1 MSKGSKLKTKGGHG
15 PPFIINNYM
24 KKDKIIKYGTMG
36 SYMLLYIIVA
46 VVSLISSIHFFNLAH
61 KGWMSTVLACS
72 FELGQMACLFGAL
85 TRRKKEFDIVWI
97 MFVVLTLF
105 QCMANT
111 YAAYIGLTDYMG
123 WSELFGLTEMEPMD
137 QKRIIAGISG
147 AILPLIA
154 LGFVKCLTDYL
165 NDNDKKVNEN
175 VDKKIEEKVYVD
187 KEIEDEMKEEEF
199 DENDKNIIKALLKN
213 RKKLNKKENKEF
225 DGYVLSD
232 EEVKELE
239 KYGRSGVSTAKK
251 NVEDSLKELKE
262 QANG

>member
-1 MSKGSKLKTKGGHG
+1 
-15 PPFIINNYM
+15 M
-24 KKDKIIKYGTMG
+24 KKEKIIKYGTMG
-36 SYMLLYIIVA
+36 SYLLLYIIVA

-61 KGWMSTVLACS
+61 QGWMSTVLACS
-72 FELGQMACLFGAL
+72 FEVGQMACLFGAL

-111 YAAYIGLTDYMG
+111 YAAYIGLTDYTS
-123 WSELFGLTEMEPMD
+123 WSELFGLVDMEPMD

-165 NDNDKKVNEN
+165 NENDKKEAAEEVET
-175 VDKKIEEKVYVD
+175 VEEKEPEQED
-187 KEIEDEMKEEEF
+187 IFGKEDF
-199 DENDKNIIKALLKN
+199 DEEDRDIAREFMRNKP
-213 RKKLNKKENKEF
+213 KKKKQEAKEF

-232 EEVKELE
+232 DELKELE
-239 KYGRSGVSTAKK
+239 RYGRSGVAASKK
-251 NVEDSLKELKE
+251 DMEKSLNELRE
-262 QANG
+262 QSNG

>member
-1 MSKGSKLKTKGGHG
+1 
-15 PPFIINNYM
+15 M

-36 SYMLLYIIVA
+36 SYLLLYIIVA

-61 KGWMSTVLACS
+61 QGWMSTVLACS

-111 YAAYIGLTDYMG
+111 YAAYIGLTDYVS
-123 WSELFGLTEMEPMD
+123 WSELFGLTEMETID

-165 NDNDKKVNEN
+165 N
-175 VDKKIEEKVYVD
+175 
-187 KEIEDEMKEEEF
+187 
-199 DENDKNIIKALLKN
+199 ENDKNDKENVENEVVDNVDDEISPEKVIEEEDFDEDEKHIIKDLLKKKIN
-213 RKKLNKKENKEF
+213 KTRKKEEKEF
-225 DGYVLSD
+225 NGYVLSD
-232 EEVKELE
+232 DEVEKLE
-239 KYGRSGVSTAKK
+239 KYGRSGISTAKK
-251 NVEDSLKELKE
+251 NVENSLNELKE

>member
-1 MSKGSKLKTKGGHG
+1 
-15 PPFIINNYM
+15 M
-24 KKDKIIKYGTMG
+24 KKNKIIKYGTMG

-61 KGWMSTVLACS
+61 QGWMSTVLACS

-97 MFVVLTLF
+97 MFVILTLF

-111 YAAYIGLTDYMG
+111 YAAYIGLTDYVS

-165 NDNDKKVNEN
+165 NENDKKV
-175 VDKKIEEKVYVD
+175 EEKVDVD
-187 KEIEDEMKEEEF
+187 KEIENEMKEEEF
-199 DENDKNIIKALLKN
+199 DENDKLIIKDLLKN
-213 RKKLNKKENKEF
+213 RIKKSKNKENKEF
-225 DGYVLSD
+225 DGYILSD
-232 EEVKELE
+232 EEVKNLE
-239 KYGRSGVSTAKK
+239 KYGRSGASTTKK
-251 NVEDSLKELKE
+251 NIEDSLKELKE
-262 QANG
+262 QTNG

>member
-1 MSKGSKLKTKGGHG
+1 
-15 PPFIINNYM
+15 M
-24 KKDKIIKYGTMG
+24 KKNKIIKYGTMG

-61 KGWMSTVLACS
+61 QGWMSTVLACS

-97 MFVVLTLF
+97 MFVILTLF

-111 YAAYIGLTDYMG
+111 YAAYIGLTDYVS

-165 NDNDKKVNEN
+165 NENDKKVDEN
-175 VDKKIEEKVYVD
+175 VDEKIEEKVE
-187 KEIEDEMKEEEF
+187 EIIKPVEVVEEEF
-199 DENDKNIIKALLKN
+199 DENDKLIIKDLLKN
-213 RKKLNKKENKEF
+213 RIKKSKNKENKEF
-225 DGYVLSD
+225 DGYILSD
-232 EEVKELE
+232 EEVKNLE
-239 KYGRSGVSTAKK
+239 KYGRSGASTTKK

-262 QANG
+262 QTNG

>member
-1 MSKGSKLKTKGGHG
+1 
-15 PPFIINNYM
+15 M
-24 KKDKIIKYGTMG
+24 KKNKIIKYGTMG

-61 KGWMSTVLACS
+61 QGWMSTVLACS

-111 YAAYIGLTDYMG
+111 YAAYIGLTDYVS

-165 NDNDKKVNEN
+165 NENDKKVDEN
-175 VDKKIEEKVYVD
+175 VDEKIEEKVDVDKEIEEKVDVD

-199 DENDKNIIKALLKN
+199 DENEKIIIKDLLKN
-213 RKKLNKKENKEF
+213 RIKKSKNKENKAF
-225 DGYVLSD
+225 DGYILSD
-232 EEVKELE
+232 EEVKNLE
-239 KYGRSGVSTAKK
+239 KYGRSGASTPQK

-262 QANG
+262 QTNG

>member
-1 MSKGSKLKTKGGHG
+1 
-15 PPFIINNYM
+15 M

-36 SYMLLYIIVA
+36 SYLLLYIIVA

-61 KGWMSTVLACS
+61 QGWMSTVLACS
-72 FELGQMACLFGAL
+72 FEIGQMACLFGAL

-111 YAAYIGLTDYMG
+111 YAAYIGLTDYTS
-123 WSELFGLTEMEPMD
+123 WSELFGLVDMEPMD

-165 NDNDKKVNEN
+165 NESERKNTAEE
-175 VDKKIEEKVYVD
+175 IEEKVDDDVKD
-187 KEIEDEMKEEEF
+187 DENQISNEKLDEEDF
-199 DENDKNIIKALLKN
+199 DEDD
-213 RKKLNKKENKEF
+213 KKLVKELVKNKIKKPKKQSKEF

-232 EEVKELE
+232 DELKKLE
-239 KYGRSGVSTAKK
+239 TYGRSGVAASKK
-251 NVEDSLKELKE
+251 DMEESLNELRE
-262 QANG
+262 QSNG

>member
-1 MSKGSKLKTKGGHG
+1 
-15 PPFIINNYM
+15 M

-36 SYMLLYIIVA
+36 SYLLLYIIVA

-61 KGWMSTVLACS
+61 QGWMSTVLACS

-85 TRRKKEFDIVWI
+85 TRRKSGFDIVWI

-111 YAAYIGLTDYMG
+111 YAAYIGLTDYTS
-123 WSELFGLTEMEPMD
+123 WSELFGLIDMEPMD

-154 LGFVKCLTDYL
+154 LGFIKCLTDFL
-165 NDNDKKVNEN
+165 NENDKKETVEEII
-175 VDKKIEEKVYVD
+175 DEKKDDVEEQKQEDVFD
-187 KEIEDEMKEEEF
+187 KEDF
-199 DENDKNIIKALLKN
+199 DEKDRDIAKEFLRSKP
-213 RKKLNKKENKEF
+213 RKKKQEPKEF

-232 EEVKELE
+232 DELKELE
-239 KYGRSGVSTAKK
+239 KYGRSGVAASKK
-251 NVEDSLKELKE
+251 NMEESLNELRE
-262 QANG
+262 QSNG

>member
-1 MSKGSKLKTKGGHG
+1 
-15 PPFIINNYM
+15 M
-24 KKDKIIKYGTMG
+24 KKNKIIKYGTMG

-61 KGWMSTVLACS
+61 QGWMSTVLACS

-97 MFVVLTLF
+97 MFVILTLF

-111 YAAYIGLTDYMG
+111 YAAYIGLTDYVS

-165 NDNDKKVNEN
+165 NENDKKVDEN
-175 VDKKIEEKVYVD
+175 ADEKIEEKVDVDEEIEEKVDVD

-199 DENDKNIIKALLKN
+199 DENDKLIIKDLLKN
-213 RKKLNKKENKEF
+213 RIKKSKNKENKEF
-225 DGYVLSD
+225 DGYILSD
-232 EEVKELE
+232 EEVKNLE
-239 KYGRSGVSTAKK
+239 KYGRSGVSTTKK
-251 NVEDSLKELKE
+251 NIEDSLKELKE
-262 QANG
+262 QTNG

>member
-1 MSKGSKLKTKGGHG
+1 
-15 PPFIINNYM
+15 M
-24 KKDKIIKYGTMG
+24 KKNKIIKYGTMG

-61 KGWMSTVLACS
+61 QGWMSTVLACS

-111 YAAYIGLTDYMG
+111 YAAYIGLTDYVS

-165 NDNDKKVNEN
+165 NENDKKVDEN
-175 VDKKIEEKVYVD
+175 VDEKIEEKVDVDKEIEEKVDVDEKNEEKVDVD

-199 DENDKNIIKALLKN
+199 DENDKLIIKDLLKN
-213 RKKLNKKENKEF
+213 RIKKSKNKENKEF
-225 DGYVLSD
+225 DGYILSD
-232 EEVKELE
+232 EEVKNLE
-239 KYGRSGVSTAKK
+239 KYGRSGASTTKK

-262 QANG
+262 QTNG

>member
-1 MSKGSKLKTKGGHG
+1 
-15 PPFIINNYM
+15 
-24 KKDKIIKYGTMG
+24 MG

-61 KGWMSTVLACS
+61 QGWMSTVLACS

-97 MFVVLTLF
+97 MFVILTLF
-105 QCMANT
+105 QCMANP
-111 YAAYIGLTDYMG
+111 YAAYIGLTEYVS
-123 WSELFGLTEMEPMD
+123 WSELFGITKMEPID

-165 NDNDKKVNEN
+165 NENDKKVDEN
-175 VDKKIEEKVYVD
+175 VDEKIEEKVDVD

-199 DENDKNIIKALLKN
+199 DENDKLIIKDLLKN
-213 RKKLNKKENKEF
+213 RIKKSKNKENKEF
-225 DGYVLSD
+225 DGYILSD
-232 EEVKELE
+232 EEVKNLE
-239 KYGRSGVSTAKK
+239 KYGRSGASTTKK

-262 QANG
+262 QTNG

>member
-1 MSKGSKLKTKGGHG
+1 
-15 PPFIINNYM
+15 M
-24 KKDKIIKYGTMG
+24 KKNKIIKYGTMG

-61 KGWMSTVLACS
+61 QGWMSTVLACS

-97 MFVVLTLF
+97 MFVILTLF

-165 NDNDKKVNEN
+165 NENDKKVDEN
-175 VDKKIEEKVYVD
+175 VDEKIEEKVDVDEKIEEKVDVD

-199 DENDKNIIKALLKN
+199 DENDKNIIKDLLKN

-262 QANG
+262 QTNG

>member
-1 MSKGSKLKTKGGHG
+1 
-15 PPFIINNYM
+15 M
-24 KKDKIIKYGTMG
+24 KKNKIIKYGTMG

-61 KGWMSTVLACS
+61 QGWMSTVLACS

-97 MFVVLTLF
+97 MFVILTLF

-111 YAAYIGLTDYMG
+111 YAAYIGLTDYVS

-165 NDNDKKVNEN
+165 NENDKKVDEN
-175 VDKKIEEKVYVD
+175 VDEKIEEKVDVDEKIEEKVDVD

-199 DENDKNIIKALLKN
+199 DENDKLIIKDLLKN
-213 RKKLNKKENKEF
+213 RIKKFFN
-225 DGYVLSD
+225 
-232 EEVKELE
+232 
-239 KYGRSGVSTAKK
+239 
-251 NVEDSLKELKE
+251 DSIKFQFFLIK
-262 QANG
+262 

>member
-1 MSKGSKLKTKGGHG
+1 
-15 PPFIINNYM
+15 M

-36 SYMLLYIIVA
+36 SYLLLYIIVA

-61 KGWMSTVLACS
+61 QGWMSTVLACS

-85 TRRKKEFDIVWI
+85 TRRKSGFDIVWI

-111 YAAYIGLTDYMG
+111 YAAYIGLTDYTS
-123 WSELFGLTEMEPMD
+123 WSELFGLIDMEPMD

-154 LGFVKCLTDYL
+154 LGFIKCLTDFL
-165 NDNDKKVNEN
+165 NENDKKETVEEII
-175 VDKKIEEKVYVD
+175 DEKKDDVEEHKQEDVFD
-187 KEIEDEMKEEEF
+187 KEDF
-199 DENDKNIIKALLKN
+199 DEKDRDIAKEFLRSKP
-213 RKKLNKKENKEF
+213 RKKKQEPKEF

-232 EEVKELE
+232 DELKELE
-239 KYGRSGVSTAKK
+239 KYGRSGVAASKK
-251 NVEDSLKELKE
+251 NMEESLNELRE
-262 QANG
+262 QSNG

>member
-1 MSKGSKLKTKGGHG
+1 
-15 PPFIINNYM
+15 M
-24 KKDKIIKYGTMG
+24 KKEKIIKYGTMG
-36 SYMLLYIIVA
+36 SYLLLYIIVA

-61 KGWMSTVLACS
+61 QGWMSTVLACS
-72 FELGQMACLFGAL
+72 FEVGQMACLFGAL

-111 YAAYIGLTDYMG
+111 YAAYIGLTDYTS
-123 WSELFGLTEMEPMD
+123 WSELFGLVDMEPMD

-165 NDNDKKVNEN
+165 NENDKKETAEEVET
-175 VDKKIEEKVYVD
+175 VEEKEPTQEDIFD
-187 KEIEDEMKEEEF
+187 KEDF
-199 DENDKNIIKALLKN
+199 DEEDKDIAREFMRSKP
-213 RKKLNKKENKEF
+213 KKKKQESKEF

-232 EEVKELE
+232 DELKELE
-239 KYGRSGVSTAKK
+239 RYGRSGVAASKK
-251 NVEDSLKELKE
+251 DMEKSLNELRE
-262 QANG
+262 QSNG